1 MTVGGIPDQ
10 ISEHAEM
17 ICHVAIGMM
26 WEARSVP
33 EPVNK
38 KPLQVRIGIHSGPLI
53 AGVVAVKMPRYCLF
67 GDTVSTA
74 SLMETNGLPG
84 KIHLGITG
92 LPAFS
97 LTCFQ
102 TFKIANSTGRFEFD
116 CRGSVYI
123 KGKGEMVTH
132 FLRKSTKKS
141 IWEIIDRER
150 DVNKNSID
158 GYEELETGMPYSEP
172 HQTIIQ
178 PVTATTSKTCTI
190 S

>member
-84 KIHLGITG
+84 KIHC
-92 LPAFS
+92 S
-97 LTCFQ
+97 
-102 TFKIANSTGRFEFD
+102 D
-116 CRGSVYI
+116 
-123 KGKGEMVTH
+123 KGEMVTH

-141 IWEIIDRER
+141 VWEIIDRER